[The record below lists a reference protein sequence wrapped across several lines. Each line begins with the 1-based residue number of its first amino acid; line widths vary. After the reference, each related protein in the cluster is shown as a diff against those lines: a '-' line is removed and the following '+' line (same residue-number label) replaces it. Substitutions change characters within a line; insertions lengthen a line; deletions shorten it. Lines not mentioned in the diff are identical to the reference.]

1 MSRLKRD
8 IVRRD
13 KAFQIMQQIESGLEE
28 QCPLDLE
35 KKLTL
40 ILKDIPSH
48 RIKLPEKKLSKE
60 WETIAIVYR
69 IASLTE
75 LHDKPVLS
83 LDEYIYKNR
92 NYKWLTSFR
101 AKWQSYRE
109 HSGKTYKDFLKEL
122 DFNLEFSV

>member
-8 IVRRD
+8 IARRD
-13 KAFQIMQQIESGLEE
+13 KAFQLMQQIESGIEE

-35 KKLTL
+35 EKLTK

-48 RIKLPEKKLSKE
+48 RIKLPEDSLSKE

-69 IASLTE
+69 IASLAE

-83 LDEYIYKNR
+83 IDEYIYKNR
-92 NYKWLTSFR
+92 NHKWLTSFR
-101 AKWQSYRE
+101 ETWRSHRE
-109 HSGKTYKDFLKEL
+109 TSEKTYKDFLKEL
-122 DFNLEFSV
+122 ELNLEFSV

>member
-8 IVRRD
+8 IARRD

-69 IASLTE
+69 IASLAE

-83 LDEYIYKNR
+83 IDEYIYKNR
-92 NYKWLTSFR
+92 NHKWLTSFR
-101 AKWQSYRE
+101 EKWRSHRE
-109 HSGKTYKDFLKEL
+109 DSGQTYKDFLKEL

>member
-60 WETIAIVYR
+60 WETIAIVCR

-101 AKWQSYRE
+101 AKWRTHRE
-109 HSGKTYKDFLKEL
+109 NSGKTYKDFLKEL
-122 DFNLEFSV
+122 ELNLEFSV